1 MRHLNIAALAVTAV
15 LSASAL
21 SGGASAMP
29 LSGLA
34 SVATQRAD
42 TVERVALGVRSIS
55 LLVASW
61 PILGRPV
68 LAAALWLLGL
78 ASLGLA
84 RLGLAPPLG
93 LAAAAACYRARDAAR
108 TA

>member
-1 MRHLNIAALAVTAV
+1 MRHLNIAALAITAV
-15 LSASAL
+15 LSVSAL
-21 SGGASAMP
+21 GGSASAMP

-42 TVERVALGVRSIS
+42 TVEHVSWACGPYRCWYVRSS
-55 LLVASW
+55 
-61 PILGRPV
+61 GRPV